1 MPRRLGSHRQ
11 LKCTVCLSAE
21 RGRFDFLACTG
32 AALKPLAAKFHFS
45 YDSARNHVA
54 KHISTEYK
62 NAVRNSPLQNEE
74 QLRKLASEAGVSVIE
89 NLRAV
94 YGGLANRWLHAFE
107 AGDDHRLSLLTSK
120 LHANLEM
127 QARITKE
134 LAPAGS
140 TFNTVN
146 NNFLLTDAAQL
157 LRILQPFPE
166 ARAAVVAYYA
176 ERSAPKVIE
185 HDASATD

>member
-1 MPRRLGSHRQ
+1 MQ
-11 LKCTVCLSAE
+11 
-21 RGRFDFLACTG
+21 
-32 AALKPLAAKFHFS
+32 
-45 YDSARNHVA
+45 
-54 KHISTEYK
+54 
-62 NAVRNSPLQNEE
+62 NSPLQSEE
-74 QLRKLASEAGVSVIE
+74 QLRKLAAEAGVSVID

-107 AGDDHRLSLLTSK
+107 AGDDHRLALLTGK

-134 LAPAGS
+134 LAPAGA
-140 TFNTVN
+140 TYNTVN

-157 LRILQPFPE
+157 RRILQPFPE

-176 ERSAPKVIE
+176 ERSTPKVIE
-185 HDASATD
+185 HDAAAAAD